1 MNLRER
7 YIELKQKAK
16 EAMENGQLNKYLKLL
31 IEAEQLNLILVKVN
45 NK

>member
-7 YIELKQKAK
+7 YIELKKKAK
-16 EAMENGQLNKYLKLL
+16 EAMENGQLSKYLKLL
-31 IEAEQLNLILVKVN
+31 IEAEQLNLILVRVN